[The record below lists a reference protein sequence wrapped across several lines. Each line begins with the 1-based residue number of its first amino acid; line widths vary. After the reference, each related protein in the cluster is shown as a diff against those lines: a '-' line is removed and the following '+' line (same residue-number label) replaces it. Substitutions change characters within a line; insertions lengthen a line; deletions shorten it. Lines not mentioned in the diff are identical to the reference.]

1 MATAGRAAGRRQDH
15 WRADAL
21 LVLRRM
27 HPNASSAFQ
36 REGPWRMVS
45 RSLFAKAAR
54 EAGVTMEYLAFMLER
69 MDIEG
74 EVPR

>member
-1 MATAGRAAGRRQDH
+1 
-15 WRADAL
+15 
-21 LVLRRM
+21 
-27 HPNASSAFQ
+27 
-36 REGPWRMVS
+36 MVS